1 MGFPCVLF
9 VQASVLRYSYQDWI
23 HALHENAMKT
33 LISENLQSK
42 GCQSNL

>member
-1 MGFPCVLF
+1 MAFTCALF
-9 VQASVLRYSYQDWI
+9 VQVSVLRYSYQDWI
-23 HALHENAMKT
+23 HALHENNMKK